1 MNATETGVLA
11 RAKRYK
17 ALAAWVALFAGALG
31 LHRLY
36 LHGWRNGL
44 AWLHLLPTALG
55 LLGVQRLTQLGQD
68 DKLAWLL
75 IPLLGLMLSQGALHA
90 IVYGLMPD
98 EKWDARHNPGQPT
111 TPTRWAPVLA
121 AMLALLLGGGVLMG
135 TIAYSGQKFFEW
147 QLDTPSSANGL
158 GRHQL
163 RAFLALLA

>member
-1 MNATETGVLA
+1 MNSTEPAGPTTG
-11 RAKRYK
+11 RRYK
-17 ALAAWVALFAGALG
+17 ALAAWLALLAGALG

-36 LHGWRNGL
+36 LHGWRNAL
-44 AWLHLLPTALG
+44 AWLHLVPTALG
-55 LLGVQRLTQLGQD
+55 LHGVQRLMQLGQD

-75 IPLLGLMLSQGALHA
+75 IPVLGLMLSQGALHA

-98 EKWDARHNPGQPT
+98 VKWDARHNPGQPT

-147 QLDTPSSANGL
+147 QLESTTSAHSPA
-158 GRHQL
+158 RHDPQ
-163 RAFLALLA
+163 ALPNPV